1 MLHCGLLLAGLL
13 ALSAGARAAD
23 EPGKVELGFVPLS
36 VSRFSTDDDSFTGIE
51 APASGSFLWTG
62 DRGLYLQW
70 FASQH
75 FALEPQLSFSA
86 LFAADD
92 DFNALN
98 ASLRVNYL
106 VSGPDRPSPYLFGG
120 GGLLHLSFDE
130 GDSEDNPTAGGGLG
144 FRWPIRSAGS
154 VRIEA
159 GYEHMFGDEG
169 EDADF
174 FKLSVGI
181 ALRF

>member
-1 MLHCGLLLAGLL
+1 MRHHQPD
-13 ALSAGARAAD
+13 GARSAQ
-23 EPGKVELGFVPLS
+23 
-36 VSRFSTDDDSFTGIE
+36 
-51 APASGSFLWTG
+51 APW
-62 DRGLYLQW
+62 RW
-70 FASQH
+70 
-75 FALEPQLSFSA
+75 P
-86 LFAADD
+86 
-92 DFNALN
+92 
-98 ASLRVNYL
+98 
-106 VSGPDRPSPYLFGG
+106 
-120 GGLLHLSFDE
+120 
-130 GDSEDNPTAGGGLG
+130 GGLG